1 MELLPI
7 NVITQIFKFLSVGE
21 IYSKLALSKH
31 LTQLLQNQQVQR
43 LILCTYYPRQ
53 LMLKFS
59 KDQYMNLL
67 KTLKNGRI
75 LELPFWGIETNGGLT
90 GNSLR
95 FWIGK
100 SFMNTDSQQVSLA
113 RLENSFIQGILAL
126 DSINLKSALV
136 QYTKKFIQ
144 ILGMELS
151 QTFYTSNSLDVCA
164 EKIKI
169 FDLFLSFQ
177 YLEDFEDQN
186 IFDGLQYLYL
196 YQYCK
201 NLQIVL
207 MTSTDLY
214 NLKDD
219 DFQILPLAI
228 SLVKGVKI
236 CRRTFADR
244 IIKTILLITSEDQ
257 YIKDNTKQNLRTVD
271 ELYSLIKSN
280 GNQYTPTQT
289 NIPILQQFC
298 DQGQFDNS
306 KQLEYLY
313 CTFEP
318 KGQLQPLLWLQ
329 FVNPNNYEI
338 ALNFN
343 EFTQRL
349 AKSVQLKFFDVD
361 QQEDFEYSGIS
372 FGYVS
377 ILGYILDSKDLNMLQ
392 VN

>member
-7 NVITQIFKFLSVGE
+7 NVITQIFKFLSVSE

-31 LTQLLQNQQVQR
+31 LISLLQNQQVQR
-43 LILCTYYPRQ
+43 LLLCTYYPRQ
-53 LMLKFS
+53 LMLKFQ
-59 KDQYMNLL
+59 KNEYMNLL
-67 KTLKNGRI
+67 KSLRDAR
-75 LELPFWGIETNGGLT
+75 LQELPFWGIVTNGGLT

-100 SFMNTDSQQVSLA
+100 SFMNTYMQQVSLA
-113 RLENSFIQGILAL
+113 RLENSFISGTLAL
-126 DSINLKSALV
+126 DSINLKQALV

-144 ILGMELS
+144 FLGMELT
-151 QTFYTSNSLDVCA
+151 QTFYNSNSLDVCV
-164 EKIKI
+164 ENITI
-169 FDLFLSFQ
+169 FSLFLSFQ

-186 IFDGLQYLYL
+186 IFDGLQYLYF

-207 MTSTDLY
+207 MTSTDPY

-219 DFQILPLAI
+219 DYQILPQAI
-228 SLVKGVKI
+228 SLVQGVQI
-236 CRRTFADR
+236 CRKTLGEK

-257 YIKDNTKQNLRTVD
+257 QIKDNTKQNLRTVD
-271 ELYSLIKSN
+271 ELYSLIKEH
-280 GNQYTPTQT
+280 GNQYTLTQT

-298 DQGQFDNS
+298 DQNQFDNS
-306 KQLEYLY
+306 NQLKYLY

-329 FVNPNNYEI
+329 FVNPNEYEV

-343 EFTQRL
+343 ESTQRL

-377 ILGYILDSKDLNMLQ
+377 LKGYILDSKNLNMRR